1 MKMTRFS
8 SYYLESLSLTKPTEL
23 CVVLPFDAGTLRT
36 LLPFGYGTLRCS
48 STRRIRSTL
57 CRIRIRGVW

>member
-23 CVVLPFDAGTLRT
+23 CVVLPFDAGTL
-36 LLPFGYGTLRCS
+36 LPFGYGTLRRS

-57 CRIRIRGVW
+57 CRICIRGVW